1 MTEQEQNGSTAL
13 AVSKPADAPR
23 LPTLM
28 QNDQVVKASERIEM
42 HRAAAQVYASLQLAQ
57 SNPRNEQRC
66 FERVLALCDMPEF
79 AADALYSLPRGS
91 GPVEGINVKAA
102 REFMRIW
109 GNLEAGYVEHG
120 RYAGES
126 QLESYCLD
134 LETNVKYVA
143 RYTVPHERK
152 SDNQIKKVTDP
163 REIEELYKARAA
175 KETRNVILQA
185 IGFFV
190 CDEVIK
196 RCKRTLYKAVSN
208 LEEATRD
215 IISLF
220 DKLGVTEQM
229 LLRYM
234 NRKQRKELK
243 VDDIV
248 ELQGLYKS
256 FKADKELMLA
266 TFPDRKKVEK
276 TAEQPAAEKPA
287 DKPATEQAKAVT
299 KPAGRKPAT
308 KEQPA
313 PPPPAEAPEPAPP
326 AEDQEPEQEPEEPQ
340 PEPNQAESDDTDFGD
355 DLFSE

>member
-1 MTEQEQNGSTAL
+1 MTEQDNNGSTAL

-23 LPTLM
+23 LPHLL
-28 QNDQVVKASERIEM
+28 QQSDAPVKASERIEM

-57 SNPRNEQRC
+57 ERPRDEQQC
-66 FERVLALCDMPEF
+66 FNKVITLCDMPEF
-79 AADALYSLPRGS
+79 AADALYALPRGS
-91 GPVEGINVKAA
+91 GKVEGINVKAA

-109 GNLEAGYVEHG
+109 GNLEAGYIEHG

-126 QLESYCLD
+126 QMESYCLD

-143 RYTVPHERK
+143 RYTVAHERK
-152 SDNQIKKVTDP
+152 VDDQIKKVTDP

-190 CDEVIK
+190 CDEVVK
-196 RCKRTLYKAVSN
+196 RCKRTLFKAVSN
-208 LEEATRD
+208 LDEATND
-215 IISLF
+215 VIAAF
-220 DKLGVTEQM
+220 GKLGVTEIM

-248 ELQGLYKS
+248 ELRGLYKS
-256 FKADKELMLA
+256 FKEDSSLLPA

-276 TAEQPAAEKPA
+276 ETTQEPAKPA
-287 DKPATEQAKAVT
+287 DKPPAATEQAKAVS
-299 KPAGRKPAT
+299 KPAGKKNNPA

-313 PPPPAEAPEPAPP
+313 PPPQVETPEPPP
-326 AEDQEPEQEPEEPQ
+326 AEDQVPDPEQEAEPENGEP
-340 PEPNQAESDDTDFGD
+340 DTDFGD
-355 DLFSE
+355 DLFNEDK